1 MNTSAIKTV
10 CNYLGV
16 GTAFV
21 TRCEEWAH
29 VIFVVIEGVGARF
42 VSKKA
47 IAHLAKVDQINKC
60 LSQWA
65 QGRVTVEYS
74 PTHGLFYA
82 NDSWSGPGCE
92 VDLDQA
98 LERVMALS
106 EQARG
111 YASHVMDAM
120 AKA

>member
-1 MNTSAIKTV
+1 MNASAIKAV

-21 TRCEEWAH
+21 TRYEEWAH
-29 VIFVVIEGVGARF
+29 VIFVVIKGVGPRF

-47 IAHLAKVDQINKC
+47 IAHLAKIAQINER

-65 QGRVTVEYS
+65 QGRVTVEYC

-92 VDLDQA
+92 VDLGQVID
-98 LERVMALS
+98 RVMALP

-111 YASHVMDAM
+111 YASPVMEAM
-120 AKA
+120 ALR